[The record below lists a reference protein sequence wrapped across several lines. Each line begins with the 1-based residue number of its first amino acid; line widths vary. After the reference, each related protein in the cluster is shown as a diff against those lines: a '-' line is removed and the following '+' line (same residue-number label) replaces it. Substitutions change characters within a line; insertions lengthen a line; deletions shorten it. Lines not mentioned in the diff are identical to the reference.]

1 MSHFSTSA
9 LDEAANR
16 WFGKAANQLLDSELR
31 VLRQAMGRR
40 TISRFPLEDR
50 DKLSLGEKL
59 ADQVARFGGSWTF
72 ITAFIL
78 FLALWAGLNLVMAGR
93 AFHPYPFIFLNLLL
107 SMLAALQARRP
118 QWPDLA
124 GAPSARAALGLLVA
138 GQADADPA
146 LAALDETKDAADAR
160 LIRCRAV
167 ALRFQAEG
175 ALAPHLSPEA
185 AADLLWSLT
194 GPRLWEELVAGR
206 GWSADR
212 YRTHVTYLAA
222 GAVTK

>member
-78 FLALWAGLNLVMAGR
+78 FLALWAGLNLVMAGQ
-93 AFHPYPFIFLNLLL
+93 AFDPYPFIFLNLLL
-107 SMLAALQARRP
+107 SMLAALQAPVIMMSQNRQAAKDRDAAAHDYEVNLKAEIEIIALHEKFD
-118 QWPDLA
+118 QMRTQQLEALVKYQEEQITLLNRLITEKRA
-124 GAPSARAALGLLVA
+124 GA
-138 GQADADPA
+138 
-146 LAALDETKDAADAR
+146 T
-160 LIRCRAV
+160 
-167 ALRFQAEG
+167 
-175 ALAPHLSPEA
+175 
-185 AADLLWSLT
+185 
-194 GPRLWEELVAGR
+194 
-206 GWSADR
+206 
-212 YRTHVTYLAA
+212 
-222 GAVTK
+222 